1 MERLIMTAS
10 LGDNR
15 INWIDW
21 EKFIAIALVI
31 PCHIPQERGA
41 QPLTYFEVF
50 LLQLIFFNSGYLKKF
65 SYDWAT
71 RLKKYWHGLIIPY
84 FIYNTLFYPYWLAK
98 FYLTNN
104 GMPTIT
110 EAIKPIVGVF
120 FLQAETNISCG
131 LNSVTY
137 FLVILLILHLTLDI
151 CHHIKYGKWI
161 MIGVCITGCL
171 LYTFNKCNY
180 FTRELVFVG
189 LFKSIPFYYLGFLC
203 KQHHV
208 FEKVDFNKDL
218 YCFLISLVFS
228 IASFYYHATESNF
241 ALHMISFWPTVLFGI
256 LAFTFFCKLLDGIHS
271 NIVVNYSNG
280 TMAFI
285 GLHWMIAGT
294 IRYGIL
300 RPLFHVPSDYV
311 YSSVEAYLLA
321 LVVTL
326 ILYPII
332 LFFLKK
338 CPWILGKRTNFANEA

>member
-1 MERLIMTAS
+1 MLNYKHMKTS
-10 LGDNR
+10 R
-15 INWIDW
+15 ISWIDW
-21 EKFIAIALVI
+21 AKVLAIAMVVPI
-31 PCHIPQERGA
+31 HIPQEHGA
-41 QPLTYFEVF
+41 QPVTYFEVF
-50 LLQLIFFNSGYLKKF
+50 IVQAFFFYSGYLKKVPNDIK
-65 SYDWAT
+65 SN
-71 RLKKYWHGLIIPY
+71 LQKYWHGLIVPY
-84 FIYNTLFYPYWLAK
+84 LIYNFLFYPYWFAK
-98 FYLTNN
+98 FYITNH

-110 EAIKPIVGVF
+110 EAIKPIVGI
-120 FLQAETNISCG
+120 FLLQIETMISCG

-137 FLVILLILHLTLDI
+137 FLVTLLIMHLLLDI
-151 CHHIKYGKWI
+151 CHQIKYGKWLMFGFCI
-161 MIGVCITGCL
+161 IGCI
-171 LYTFNKCNY
+171 LYTLSKYNY

-203 KQHHV
+203 KQYHV
-208 FEKVDFNKDL
+208 FEKVDFKKDL
-218 YCFLISLVFS
+218 GNFLLTLIIS
-228 IASFYYHATESNF
+228 IATFYYHATESNF

-300 RPLFHVPSDYV
+300 RPLFHVPNDYV
-311 YSSVEAYLLA
+311 YSSAEAYLLA

>member
-1 MERLIMTAS
+1 MK
-10 LGDNR
+10 R

-21 EKFIAIALVI
+21 AKFLAITLIVPI
-31 PCHIPQERGA
+31 HIPQGHGA
-41 QPLTYFEVF
+41 QPITYFEVF
-50 LLQLIFFNSGYLKKF
+50 IVQAFFFYSGYLKK
-65 SYDWAT
+65 DT
-71 RLKKYWHGLIIPY
+71 IDLKTNLHNYWHRLIIPY
-84 FIYNTLFYPYWLAK
+84 FIYNILFYPYWLAK

-110 EAIKPIVGVF
+110 EAIKPILGIF
-120 FLQAETNISCG
+120 FFQAETNISCG

-137 FLVILLILHLTLDI
+137 FLIILLILHLTLDI
-151 CHHIKYGKWI
+151 CHQIKYGKWI
-161 MIGVCITGCL
+161 MIGLCIAGCL
-171 LYTFNKCNY
+171 LYTLSKFNY

-208 FEKVDFNKDL
+208 FEKVDFKKDFF
-218 YCFLISLVFS
+218 YFLTTLMIST
-228 IASFYYHATESNF
+228 ASFNYHANESIF
-241 ALHMISFWPTVLFGI
+241 VLHMISFWPTVLFGI
-256 LAFTFFCKLLDGIHS
+256 LAFTFFCKLLDRIHS

-294 IRYGIL
+294 IRYGFL
-300 RPLFHVPSDYV
+300 KPVFHVPSDYV
-311 YSSVEAYLLA
+311 YSSAEAYLLA

-338 CPWILGKRTNFANEA
+338 VPWMLGRKTDSATAA

>member
-1 MERLIMTAS
+1 MTAS
-10 LGDNR
+10 SVDNR

-21 EKFIAIALVI
+21 AKFLAIAMVVPI
-31 PCHIPQERGA
+31 HIPQEHGA
-41 QPLTYFEVF
+41 QPTTFFEVF
-50 LLQLIFFNSGYLKKF
+50 IIQTFFFYSGYLKKETV
-65 SYDWAT
+65 D
-71 RLKKYWHGLIIPY
+71 LKTSMHNYWYRLIIPY
-84 FIYNTLFYPYWLAK
+84 FIYNILFYPYWFAK
-98 FYLTNN
+98 FYITSH

-110 EAIKPIVGVF
+110 EAIKPIVGIF

-161 MIGVCITGCL
+161 MIGLCIAGCL
-171 LYTFNKCNY
+171 LYTLSKYNC

-189 LFKSIPFYYLGFLC
+189 LFKSIPFYYLGYLC
-203 KQHHV
+203 KQYKV
-208 FEKVDFNKDL
+208 FEKVDSKKDL
-218 YCFLISLVFS
+218 YCFLSTLMISIVT
-228 IASFYYHATESNF
+228 FYYHSNESRF
-241 ALHMISFWPTVLFGI
+241 TLHMISFWPTVLFGI
-256 LAFTFFCKLLDGIHS
+256 LAFTCFCKLLDGIHS

-285 GLHWMIAGT
+285 GLHWMMAGA

-300 RPLFHVPSDYV
+300 KPVFNVPIDYV
-311 YSSVEAYLLA
+311 YSSAEVYLLA

-326 ILYPII
+326 ILYPVI

-338 CPWILGKRTNFANEA
+338 APWMLGQKTNVATSA